1 MAGRIVVSPM
11 SEERDRVALPLV
23 YVNNLLDAVEKPLIV
38 AERSGNLLLV
48 NSRATKFLETQG
60 HTGSKGLNLFGDVLR
75 ADPKQVFSQIES
87 GEHKVELRVESGGLK
102 SAARIQWMPEPDWL
116 VVQFENRAE
125 EAARPDAATQLTV
138 QELLQEREI
147 TYRNLLAAYL
157 KLQEVNRQKTVF
169 LASAAHEL
177 KTPLAV
183 IKGYYDLLL
192 AGSLGR
198 LTDKQRDILE
208 ESKDSCER
216 LVRLVSMFLNYSALE
231 SGKLVLQLR
240 ENDLRDCLDELSKR
254 WSEAFQRKGV
264 KLEASFDPSIP
275 TFRFDYQKVQ
285 QVAANLL
292 DNALKHTPAGGS
304 ITLRAVPH
312 FWERRVAA
320 MAPTEE
326 RRRFRLPRPNSVEVS
341 VTDSGAGIAAE
352 HHQEIF
358 EDFVRVDRNT
368 SGMGLGLA
376 IAKRLIQAHRGK
388 IWVENAAPS
397 GSKFSFLLPMDQG

>member
-1 MAGRIVVSPM
+1 MELAASNTAGEQVS
-11 SEERDRVALPLV
+11 DRSNISLQQVRSF
-23 YVNNLLDAVEKPLIV
+23 LDTLDHGLTLCD
-38 AERSGNLLLV
+38 RSGSVIASNVLAQNFLERLGLDGRRPLNIFRDLLEMDARDIVQRMEEGEDEISLQG
-48 NSRATKFLETQG
+48 SRAGKRYQARTRWIRDCEWL
-60 HTGSKGLNLFGDVLR
+60 
-75 ADPKQVFSQIES
+75 A
-87 GEHKVELRVESGGLK
+87 VELRLEEEKEQTES
-102 SAARIQWMPEPDWL
+102 ST
-116 VVQFENRAE
+116 VQ
-125 EAARPDAATQLTV
+125 PTV

-192 AGSLGR
+192 TGSLGK
-198 LTDKQRDILE
+198 LTEKQRDILE
-208 ESKDSCER
+208 ESKESCER

-240 ENDLRDCLDELSKR
+240 ENDLRDCLEEIAVR
-254 WSEAFQRKGV
+254 WSEGYQRKGV
-264 KLEASFDPSIP
+264 KLESQLDPSIP
-275 TFRFDYQKVQ
+275 TFKFDYQKVQ
-285 QVAANLL
+285 QVTFNLL
-292 DNALKHTPAGGS
+292 DNALKHTPAGGTV
-304 ITLRAVPH
+304 TLRARPH
-312 FWERRVAA
+312 FWERRVSQV
-320 MAPTEE
+320 APPEE

-341 VTDSGAGIAAE
+341 VIDSGAGIAPE

-358 EDFVRVDRNT
+358 EDFMRVDKNM

-388 IWVENAAPS
+388 IWVES
-397 GSKFSFLLPMDQG
+397 ETQRGSTFAFLLPMDQT

>member
-1 MAGRIVVSPM
+1 MSGTIVTRPMEKQEPAGFSYGNVK
-11 SEERDRVALPLV
+11 E
-23 YVNNLLDAVEKPLIV
+23 LLDLVETPLIV
-38 AERSGNLLLV
+38 AERSGRVLLMNGRARKYVQADLV
-48 NSRATKFLETQG
+48 SDGIEINVFSDLLGADSGEVFRATDDGKHE
-60 HTGSKGLNLFGDVLR
+60 V
-75 ADPKQVFSQIES
+75 
-87 GEHKVELRVESGGLK
+87 KVEVVRSGNKLIASVK
-102 SAARIQWMPEPDWL
+102 WLPEPDWIL
-116 VVQFENRAE
+116 VQLQSQPELDGHA
-125 EAARPDAATQLTV
+125 DHGTQTMV

-192 AGSLGR
+192 TNSMGR

-208 ESKDSCER
+208 ESKESCER

-240 ENDLRDCLDELSKR
+240 ENDLRDCLDELAKR

-264 KLEASFDPSIP
+264 KLDAAFDPSIP
-275 TFRFDYQKVQ
+275 NFKFDYQKVQ
-285 QVAANLL
+285 QAAANLL
-292 DNALKHTPAGGS
+292 DNALKHTPVGG
-304 ITLRAVPH
+304 TVTFRAAPH
-312 FWERRVAA
+312 FWERRVAEV
-320 MAPTEE
+320 APIQE
-326 RRRFRLPRPNSVEVS
+326 RRRFRLPRPNSVEVH
-341 VTDSGAGIAAE
+341 VADSGAGIPAE

-368 SGMGLGLA
+368 TGMGLGLA

-388 IWVENAAPS
+388 IWVESEAVT
-397 GSKFSFLLPMDQG
+397 GSRFSFLLPMDQS